1 MLSSP
6 NSSEAHKNWL
16 LMMSGKPVSFDSVY
30 APPPTESSGAVDNNL
45 TKTMQGMSL
54 SPSSTH
60 AMPPTESSGAI
71 ENDPIKRVQG
81 MSLSPTSTHATRPT
95 ESSRVVDKTPPT
107 PPKIENDPIKRVQG
121 MSLSPT
127 STHATRP
134 TESSR
139 VVDKTPP
146 TPPKTASLM
155 GLPSELRLEILSHA
169 LTGAAGS
176 SGTISVNPR
185 AKLLSDPSGAF
196 HEGGGSRREPTKW
209 QVRRGL
215 LQTCHELREE
225 ALEVLYNKNTFFAR
239 VTQYG
244 EGWSFEVERFHNWL
258 KSMGGDEE
266 LRRVKKVTFGATWAS
281 SDQEDVDYW
290 EGKKGDVNIRIF
302 KGKVTVGGS
311 GNIVESP
318 AAPLLKQVDTLITT
332 LLAGKRMGEGLVYA
346 EWMLVWA
353 EIQDLTTKGWG
364 QVGSSQ

>member
-45 TKTMQGMSL
+45 TKTMQGMSI

-60 AMPPTESSGAI
+60 AMPPTESSGA
-71 ENDPIKRVQG
+71 
-81 MSLSPTSTHATRPT
+81 
-95 ESSRVVDKTPPT
+95 
-107 PPKIENDPIKRVQG
+107 IENDPIKRVQG

-169 LTGAAGS
+169 LTSAAGP